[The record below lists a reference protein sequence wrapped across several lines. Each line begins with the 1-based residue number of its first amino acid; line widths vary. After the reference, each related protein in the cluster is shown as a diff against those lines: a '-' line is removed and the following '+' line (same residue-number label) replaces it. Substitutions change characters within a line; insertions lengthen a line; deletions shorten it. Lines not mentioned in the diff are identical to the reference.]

1 MYGKPVMPAQP
12 EGIWQTVYNGESWT
26 ESEGEDKYRR
36 SVYTFLKRTSPY
48 PSFISFDAGSREVCL
63 SKRLVTNTPLQ
74 ALVTLNDPV
83 YLDAAKSLSQKV
95 WVESGKNPEV
105 AIKKVY
111 QQLLLLPISDS
122 KKKSMM
128 QLFATAKLEFEKDP
142 KARAAF
148 FQGAD
153 AGLAALAVTTNAMM
167 NLDEFLTKP

>member
-1 MYGKPVMPAQP
+1 
-12 EGIWQTVYNGESWT
+12 
-26 ESEGEDKYRR
+26 
-36 SVYTFLKRTSPY
+36 
-48 PSFISFDAGSREVCL
+48 
-63 SKRLVTNTPLQ
+63 
-74 ALVTLNDPV
+74 
-83 YLDAAKSLSQKV
+83 
-95 WVESGKNPEV
+95 VESGKNPEV

-128 QLFATAKLEFEKDP
+128 QLFATAKLEFEKAP